1 MKRRLSVGLGILAVV
16 IAVPFASGTP
26 VLANLQQAG
35 ASIVKNIMQ
44 PKVQLKLGAEKQ
56 VAVKDAEGN
65 TKIAWLP
72 LKGSVTVQPGDV
84 LRYTLTS
91 ENAGDKAANSLKL
104 TQPVPAKTSYILKS
118 ARANGAKLTFSIDGG
133 KTFVAQPMV
142 MVKLA
147 NGQEELRPAPAG
159 AYTHMRWDYSDSLAP
174 LATVR
179 AAYDV
184 AVK

>member
-1 MKRRLSVGLGILAVV
+1 MKRFSIGLSVLAL
-16 IAVPFASGTP
+16 AALVPFAANTP

-35 ASIVKNIMQ
+35 EAMVKSVLQ

-56 VAVKDAEGN
+56 VASKDAEGN

-72 LKGSVTVQPGDV
+72 LKGSVSVQPGDV

-91 ENAGDKAANSLKL
+91 ENAGDKAAKSLKL

-118 ARANGAKLTFSIDGG
+118 ARANGAKLTFSINGG

-142 MVKLA
+142 AVKLA
-147 NGQEELRPAPAG
+147 NGQTEMRPAPAE
-159 AYTHMRWDYSDSLAP
+159 AYSHMRWDYSDSLAP
-174 LATVR
+174 LDTVR